1 MSNAVTIKNLSF
13 SYDNSQIFSNVSLEI
28 PTGKFISLIDA
39 NGSGKSTLVKIL
51 AGLLDFKGQIFI
63 NELLLNKE
71 NINRVRTYLGV
82 IFNNIDN
89 QIISKKVFD
98 NIAFTLSNVGMDR
111 KEIIDNV
118 IQVAD
123 LLKINDLLNKN
134 IFDLNNMEKTLVNL
148 ASVLIYKPSIL
159 ILDEALDNLDEI
171 ERNKILNILKK
182 INIEKK
188 ITIINVTQNIE
199 DILFGDSV
207 IILDNGVIVLNDAL
221 DKVFK
226 NDKLFSN
233 LGLDLPFMV
242 NLSIKLQY
250 YGLLDKI
257 VYNMEEMVDALWK

>member
-28 PTGKFISLIDA
+28 PTGKFISLIGA

-89 QIISKKVFD
+89 QIISEKVFD